1 MGLGLFGGGA
11 GAVRHFAERGD
22 RVRVTDLRSADEL
35 FPATNGLSDLEV
47 EYHLGSHP
55 EGIFRD
61 AELVVVN
68 PGVKPGNPLLELAS
82 RSGARL
88 TTEINMVFELARARI
103 AGVTGANGKST
114 VAAMLAACLRRDG
127 REVLLGGNLGGSLLS
142 DVERFS
148 DEGVIVLELSSFQL
162 ARLAWARR
170 SPHLAI
176 CTNVTPNH
184 LDWHPDFAGYAGAKE
199 NITRFQSA
207 DDFLV
212 VNADCP
218 VCSAWPER
226 SAASAARFSAG
237 GRPGVPGAWLEAGEI
252 RVEAGGAGFSLPAG
266 GEAMR
271 LRGGHN
277 RANAMA
283 AALGAAL
290 LGARPGGVGAALR
303 DFPGLPHRLEFVAE
317 RSGVDYYNDSIATTP
332 EAAIAALESFD
343 SPLALIAGG
352 SDKGLDLSGF
362 GRVAAG
368 RAEVLVVTGATG
380 PAIRAAAEAAGGRAR
395 VISAESFEE
404 AFRAAAREA
413 RPGWTVLLSPASAS
427 FDEFPNFAARGET
440 FRRLVEGL

>member
-1 MGLGLFGGGA
+1 LG
-11 GAVRHFAERGD
+11 
-22 RVRVTDLRSADEL
+22 
-35 FPATNGLSDLEV
+35 
-47 EYHLGSHP
+47 
-55 EGIFRD
+55 
-61 AELVVVN
+61 
-68 PGVKPGNPLLELAS
+68 
-82 RSGARL
+82 
-88 TTEINMVFELARARI
+88 
-103 AGVTGANGKST
+103 
-114 VAAMLAACLRRDG
+114 
-127 REVLLGGNLGGSLLS
+127 
-142 DVERFS
+142 DVERFGE
-148 DEGVIVLELSSFQL
+148 EGTIVLELSSFQL

-184 LDWHPDFAGYAGAKE
+184 LDWHRDFEDYAGAKE

-207 DDFLV
+207 DDLLV
-212 VNADCP
+212 VNAGCP

-226 SAASAARFSAG
+226 SAARAARFSVAEG
-237 GRPGVPGAWLEAGEI
+237 PGVPGAWLESGEI
-252 RVEAGGAGFSLPAG
+252 RVETGEVSFSLPAD

-271 LRGGHN
+271 LRGGHT

-317 RSGVDYYNDSIATTP
+317 RNGVGYYNDSVATTP
-332 EAAIAALESFD
+332 EAALAAMRSFD
-343 SPLALIAGG
+343 SPLVVIAGG
-352 SDKGLDLSGF
+352 SDKGLDLAEF
-362 GRVAAG
+362 GRAAAR

-380 PAIRAAAEAAGGRAR
+380 PAIHAAAEGTGGGAR
-395 VISAESFEE
+395 VVPAESFED

-427 FDEFPNFAARGET
+427 FDEFPNFAARGEA